1 MGKSWPKCFIPPLVQ
16 TRQNSG
22 NVAIDRVIERGCCG
36 QGGGKYVIFLG
47 EISTG
52 KKIAQKSNH
61 REEKN
66 TKKNAKMRILT
77 QLNKQKKC
85 KKLQFCPPPQTS
97 IRITA
102 FSKPSQPISGGVN
115 FEHPKS
121 GVMFCQVKIFRGNF
135 QWGSRPKRHGP
146 RKFQRSP
153 NLQKNH
159 TSKILQQD
167 PIQADA
173 HSGGQRNQSKCTQG
187 KGVSDRNKWQS
198 SYACT
203 AKGCMHWGRGV
214 AKLWLG
220 WNECF
225 T

>member
-52 KKIAQKSNH
+52 KKIRTKIKPSWGKKYKKECQNANSDTIKQ
-61 REEKN
+61 
-66 TKKNAKMRILT
+66 TKKMQKIAVLSPLT
-77 QLNKQKKC
+77 NQHQNYCL
-85 KKLQFCPPPQTS
+85 LQ
-97 IRITA
+97 A
-102 FSKPSQPISGGVN
+102 FPTNFWGCHIQSRGWCFVKWKFSGAIFNEVPV
-115 FEHPKS
+115 PK
-121 GVMFCQVKIFRGNF
+121 GMALGNF
-135 QWGSRPKRHGP
+135 NAAQTFK
-146 RKFQRSP
+146 
-153 NLQKNH
+153 KNH